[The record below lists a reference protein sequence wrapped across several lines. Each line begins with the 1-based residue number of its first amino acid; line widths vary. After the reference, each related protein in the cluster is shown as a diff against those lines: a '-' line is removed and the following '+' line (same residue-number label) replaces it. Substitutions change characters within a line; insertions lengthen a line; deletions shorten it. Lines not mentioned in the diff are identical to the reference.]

1 MGEPRYLN
9 FSLHIAVQQCSY
21 GGFSEECLKDNK
33 GIWGTGTGKMKLR
46 DKWTGIHWD
55 YLLGY
60 MALREEDSTTSLR
73 ECTREL
79 AGDKTSKLNSH
90 YFSLSESFLCGRAET
105 YLHFSLVQC
114 HVVLCT

>member
-1 MGEPRYLN
+1 MQ
-9 FSLHIAVQQCSY
+9 HCSR

-60 MALREEDSTTSLR
+60 IALREADSTTCLR
-73 ECTREL
+73 ECTCEL

-90 YFSLSESFLCGRAET
+90 YFPLSESFLCGRAET
-105 YLHFSLVQC
+105 NLHFSLVQC